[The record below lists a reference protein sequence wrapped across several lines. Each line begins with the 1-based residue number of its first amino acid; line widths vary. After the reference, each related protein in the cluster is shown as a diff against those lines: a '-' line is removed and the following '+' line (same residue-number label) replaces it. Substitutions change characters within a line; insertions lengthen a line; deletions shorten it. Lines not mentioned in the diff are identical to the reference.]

1 MSAKFVINGQNRLV
15 GEIPVQGA
23 KNSALPILAAT
34 VLVDNAVMVFLNE
47 GQYFLRKVKLQ
58 DGGRV
63 LMQWYDYEPRSEVV
77 PAKQLTLAGRVRRVE
92 FDL

>member
-34 VLVDNAVMVFLNE
+34 VLVDGCCE
-47 GQYFLRKVKLQ
+47 IR
-58 DGGRV
+58 D
-63 LMQWYDYEPRSEVV
+63 
-77 PAKQLTLAGRVRRVE
+77 
-92 FDL
+92 